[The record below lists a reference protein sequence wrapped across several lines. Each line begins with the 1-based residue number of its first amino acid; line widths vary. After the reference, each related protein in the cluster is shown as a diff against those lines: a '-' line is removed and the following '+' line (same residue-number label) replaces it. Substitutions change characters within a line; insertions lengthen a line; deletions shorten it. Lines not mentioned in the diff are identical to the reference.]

1 MFDGQRAHFSDFA
14 FKAKCVII
22 DLGVATVLDA
32 TAYRAA
38 VDAATARDEQRAQA
52 ARTRGQTAE
61 LSSIAGPTLEDVRGW
76 DSRVGR
82 LLVTRL
88 TEKVVTTM
96 RKAIGDDEALKGGAV
111 WRYLALVYGTSA
123 AREEHARNP
132 ESTFLELV
140 STRWSRIGSLSSYV
154 RDLRVRMQAVFAH
167 GKLGSDSRK
176 HLLQSILL
184 CHVVGQIGDDHRYA
198 EVRLRYHGIVHA
210 ADLSALDI
218 LQRLMTT

>member
-1 MFDGQRAHFSDFA
+1 MSFSTLLTGYGPSATAAQGIPMFDGQRAHFSDFA

-82 LLVTRL
+82 LSV
-88 TEKVVTTM
+88 
-96 RKAIGDDEALKGGAV
+96 GDPP
-111 WRYLALVYGTSA
+111 
-123 AREEHARNP
+123 H
-132 ESTFLELV
+132 
-140 STRWSRIGSLSSYV
+140 
-154 RDLRVRMQAVFAH
+154 
-167 GKLGSDSRK
+167 
-176 HLLQSILL
+176 
-184 CHVVGQIGDDHRYA
+184 
-198 EVRLRYHGIVHA
+198 
-210 ADLSALDI
+210 
-218 LQRLMTT
+218 

>member
-1 MFDGQRAHFSDFA
+1 MSSSTLLTGYGHSATAAQGIPMFDGQRAHFSDFA

-38 VDAATARDEQRAQA
+38 LDAATARDEQRSQ

-61 LSSIAGPTLEDVRGW
+61 LSSIAGPTLEEVRGW

-96 RKAIGDDEALKGGAV
+96 RKAIGDDEALKGPPP
-111 WRYLALVYGTSA
+111 L
-123 AREEHARNP
+123 
-132 ESTFLELV
+132 FL
-140 STRWSRIGSLSSYV
+140 
-154 RDLRVRMQAVFAH
+154 H
-167 GKLGSDSRK
+167 K
-176 HLLQSILL
+176 HQ
-184 CHVVGQIGDDHRYA
+184 
-198 EVRLRYHGIVHA
+198 GICA
-210 ADLSALDI
+210 
-218 LQRLMTT
+218 QNQMENG